1 MHLIAISQISKY
13 DIDLLGTQQLQIE
26 ETQNDSDPLIYL
38 DLPMCKIGVVA
49 SKGASRDF
57 NYQVPVKG
65 IIEKKTIIIQR
76 IMHDYDNE
84 GMFLMIVHFY

>member
-1 MHLIAISQISKY
+1 MQ
-13 DIDLLGTQQLQIE
+13 TQ

-38 DLPMCKIGVVA
+38 DLPMCKIAVVA
-49 SKGASRDF
+49 TEGASRDF

-65 IIEKKTIIIQR
+65 IIEKKTIIVQR

-84 GMFLMIVHFY
+84 GIFLMIIS